1 MGSEMCIRDSP
12 MLITRIT
19 DHRGKVLLEVPQRM
33 PDESQRVIP
42 ERNAFVMSQLLNEI
56 TRSGTAARAQ
66 ATLSRPDVYGK
77 TGTTNDS
84 VDAWFVGY
92 HPTLSAAVWMG
103 YDSPRN
109 LGRQATGGA
118 LSLPIWID
126 FMSQALNN
134 VPVFEKVTPAGVT
147 FTSGE
152 WFYDEF
158 RPGLGV
164 RSIGVPQRLSLIH
177 I

>member
-1 MGSEMCIRDSP
+1 
-12 MLITRIT
+12 
-19 DHRGKVLLEVPQRM
+19 M
-33 PDESQRVIP
+33 PDESQRAIP

-56 TRSGTAARAQ
+56 TRTGTAARAQ

-164 RSIGVPQRLSLIH
+164 RSIGVPQRAATESTAPESLTPSE
-177 I
+177 